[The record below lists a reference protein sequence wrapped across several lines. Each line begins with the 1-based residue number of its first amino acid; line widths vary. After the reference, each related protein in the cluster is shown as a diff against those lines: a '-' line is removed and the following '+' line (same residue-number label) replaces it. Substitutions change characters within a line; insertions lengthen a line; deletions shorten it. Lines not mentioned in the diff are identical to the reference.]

1 MSKEKKEL
9 TKVDKIAIGR
19 HGRSKLK
26 CAKEYAEE
34 AASNFKENGD
44 KEMEKESREVAD
56 KADKAYKKISSKLN
70 DNK

>member
-34 AASNFKENGD
+34 GK
-44 KEMEKESREVAD
+44 R
-56 KADKAYKKISSKLN
+56 IC
-70 DNK
+70 

>member
-1 MSKEKKEL
+1 MLKK
-9 TKVDKIAIGR
+9 
-19 HGRSKLK
+19 
-26 CAKEYAEE
+26 AKEYAEE